1 MDERNLRK
9 LLQNKLKKSFSNV
22 KIFEEGIDLDTQ
34 IEFEK
39 LTKEFIKNNKEK
51 TEVHISEND
60 LFNEGTPAETKKE
73 LLIELSFSDDV
84 KAYRLIEKF
93 QNECELELKKWS
105 ALALQKSRAHIEH
118 SLSNEDKVY
127 ISSGLGGLGDKLR
140 YFFVL
145 SSKDDIT
152 FSDLHK
158 NIIKKE
164 IDFAINKHQG
174 IIEDI
179 LFFDYYV
186 TIVCLIPLQH
196 SLDNIFK
203 NILEECNE
211 LGDFLSDKV
220 IATNTEK
227 FTEETIEKILNED
240 PDTIKSFSH
249 HDDDDFLGID
259 NFDDED
265 DDEYYDDDE
274 FDDDFDDDI
283 PF

>member
-1 MDERNLRK
+1 MKERDLKK

-22 KIFEEGIDLDTQ
+22 KIFEEGIDIETQ
-34 IEFEK
+34 LEFEK
-39 LTKEFIKNNKEK
+39 LTKIFIENNKEK

-60 LFNEGTPAETKKE
+60 LFNEGTSEEKKKD

-93 QNECELELKKWS
+93 SNECEADLKKWS

-127 ISSGLGGLGDKLR
+127 ISSGLGGRGDKLR

-145 SSKDDIT
+145 SANDDLN
-152 FSDLHK
+152 FNELHK

-164 IDFAINKHQG
+164 IEFAISKHQG

-179 LFFDYYV
+179 LFYDYYV
-186 TIVCLIPLQH
+186 TIVCLIPLHH
-196 SLDNIFK
+196 SLDKIFK
-203 NILEECNE
+203 NILDECNE
-211 LGDFLSDKV
+211 LGDFLSDRV

-227 FTEETIEKILNED
+227 FNEDTIVKILNED
-240 PDTIKSFSH
+240 PETIKSFDQHEES
-249 HDDDDFLGID
+249 DFLGID
-259 NFDDED
+259 NFND
-265 DDEYYDDDE
+265 DDFDDDDE
-274 FDDDFDDDI
+274 FDDDFDDDDDD
-283 PF
+283 FL